1 MPPLQPL
8 AAAAPATTAQRVS
21 LVGQPLR
28 PQHQPQQ
35 TARHASPPPS
45 LRAAMLAHSAAA
57 DRLTYLA
64 GLLLNATAVFHSPL
78 SERDR
83 WVLSALTASLALMC
97 VLTLAAP
104 RHYLSVRPWL
114 SALMR
119 FVNAGLLPFVMDGL
133 SVTRH
138 DDERG
143 WGTMAR
149 AAVVLLLPV
158 TLLHVQYLASLGTPQ
173 PPLLHLAMQGAS
185 VALLMWRAP
194 AVCRRYVAMHPSYER
209 MASLAY
215 GALQQGTSLACPGTR
230 LTLQAAAEAAAP
242 WQKCE
247 AVVWALEVPLGF
259 VLPTLLAWRAQLR
272 AARANA
278 AEWRGRGPQDAAAAA
293 EAELQSS
300 EYERVCAPA
309 LKAAAYWGWPITL
322 ALAGLAGFIAA
333 LLRFDPDAQ

>member
-1 MPPLQPL
+1 MLRRQETRRWAGLLIELHTWSSHKRLYAASPQLQPARRPAAAAAAAAAACGPPCSMPPLQPL

-158 TLLHVQYLASLGTPQ
+158 SKGGAGCGAANVCCALWSMATKLHAS
-173 PPLLHLAMQGAS
+173 
-185 VALLMWRAP
+185 
-194 AVCRRYVAMHPSYER
+194 
-209 MASLAY
+209 
-215 GALQQGTSLACPGTR
+215 AC
-230 LTLQAAAEAAAP
+230 
-242 WQKCE
+242 KCE
-247 AVVWALEVPLGF
+247 RSTIPLRSGLFAVFGSCWCMS
-259 VLPTLLAWRAQLR
+259 
-272 AARANA
+272 NA
-278 AEWRGRGPQDAAAAA
+278 AGLTCWFP
-293 EAELQSS
+293 LFTPTPSS
-300 EYERVCAPA
+300 SRSRCCTSNTWHHWARPSRRCCT
-309 LKAAAYWGWPITL
+309 WPCR
-322 ALAGLAGFIAA
+322 AHP
-333 LLRFDPDAQ
+333 LRC